1 MEKRQW
7 LGSKTVNRN
16 QIANRAGHRDGQT
29 SHADGMTNPDRLA
42 EVQAVAAQLTAT
54 GQRISRHV
62 LRRAGIHGSNA
73 DSGLIAC
80 IVKPRRR
87 RPRRAVPGC
96 ETQTDGPVPAAP
108 NRVTLHGA
116 PWPGQAVSS

>member
-54 GQRISRHV
+54 GNAYPGMCS
-62 LRRAGIHGSNA
+62 AGRGST
-73 DSGLIAC
+73 
-80 IVKPRRR
+80 
-87 RPRRAVPGC
+87 VP
-96 ETQTDGPVPAAP
+96 TQI
-108 NRVTLHGA
+108 
-116 PWPGQAVSS
+116 QAS